1 MFRLVT
7 AVAACAL
14 ALAASLAARA
24 QTQGPVVELFTSQGC
39 SSCPAADSFLAELA
53 DRGDVIALSL
63 HVDYWDYIGWKD
75 TLAQPAHS
83 ERQKGYAETLRG
95 RRVYTP
101 QMVIDGAAH
110 EVGSNRAGVLAALER
125 GRAAPRLPVELSRE
139 AGHVLVRIPAGAAD
153 GDATIWLVRYD
164 ALHKVEI
171 GRGENRGRAIA
182 YRNVVR
188 EISSLGV
195 WRGEPVEAT
204 LSEAQLARGG
214 RSGCAVI
221 VQRDMHGPILGAA
234 QLALGPAN

>member
-1 MFRLVT
+1 MKLL
-7 AVAACAL
+7 APAL
-14 ALAASLAARA
+14 ALLALLAAGAAARA

-39 SSCPAADSFLAELA
+39 SSCPAADAFLAELA
-53 DRGDVIALSL
+53 DRDDVIALSL

-75 TLAQPAHS
+75 TFARPAHG
-83 ERQKGYAETLRG
+83 ERQKGYAETLKG

-110 EVGSNRAGVLAALER
+110 EVGSNRAGVLAALAR
-125 GRAAPRLPVELSRE
+125 GRAAARLPVELSRA
-139 AGHVLVRIPAGAAD
+139 AGHVVVRIPAGPAQ
-153 GDATIWLVRYD
+153 GDATIWLLRYD
-164 ALHKVEI
+164 ALHAVEI
-171 GRGENRGRAIA
+171 GRGENSGRTVA

-214 RSGCAVI
+214 RTGCAVI

-234 QLALGPAN
+234 QLALGPTN